1 MQNIF
6 VWCFF
11 FFFFNVPDQQQ
22 GSNWLNFFFF
32 NIWLFVKQKQ
42 KLSAV
47 SQSPK
52 WCLKIAS
59 FVQKT
64 VKNAKD
70 F

>member
-6 VWCFF
+6 VWC
-11 FFFFNVPDQQQ
+11 FFNVPDQQQ
-22 GSNWLNFFFF
+22 GSNWLNIFFL
-32 NIWLFVKQKQ
+32 IWLFVKQKQ

-59 FVQKT
+59 FVQK
-64 VKNAKD
+64 KNSQKRQRLLIY
-70 F
+70 